1 MSYTWRALG
10 TSFHDSEGGELEI
23 GRESPPAKRQ
33 KVEKKRIHFGGST
46 ILKWGPPQSDVSAL
60 VSHKIKY
67 FNGKRSPD

>member
-33 KVEKKRIHFGGST
+33 KLGKKEDPFWWVNHF
-46 ILKWGPPQSDVSAL
+46 KVGPTTVRRVRTGLP
-60 VSHKIKY
+60 
-67 FNGKRSPD
+67 